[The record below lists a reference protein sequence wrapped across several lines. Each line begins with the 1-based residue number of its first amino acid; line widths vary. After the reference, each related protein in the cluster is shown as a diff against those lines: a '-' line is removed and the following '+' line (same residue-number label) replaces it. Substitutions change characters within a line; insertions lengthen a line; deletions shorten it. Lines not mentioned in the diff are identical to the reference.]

1 MVSTLNDVGA
11 LFTLYQASA
20 LQLLSKTSMG
30 AKEEQKVRPRVQSQ
44 PPLRRCAY
52 VSRRTN
58 VLLGSERWVLQVEA

>member
-30 AKEEQKVRPRVQSQ
+30 ANEEQKVRSALQM
-44 PPLRRCAY
+44 CAAPAP
-52 VSRRTN
+52 
-58 VLLGSERWVLQVEA
+58 EP